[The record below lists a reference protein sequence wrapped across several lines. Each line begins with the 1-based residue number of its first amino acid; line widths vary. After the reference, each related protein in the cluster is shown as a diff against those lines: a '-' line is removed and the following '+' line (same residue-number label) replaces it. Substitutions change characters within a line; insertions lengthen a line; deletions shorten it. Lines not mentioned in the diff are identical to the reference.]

1 MRVTALLHRFP
12 RGRRISDCRGFTL
25 LEMMVVV
32 TLAALMLSLA
42 VPSFRDLIVGQRVK
56 TAAFAFAN
64 AALQARSEAIK
75 RNQQVALVPL
85 VVGNWGGGW
94 QIRIVSGA
102 VLLSQQ
108 DAFPGVVIASVAPK
122 VTASQVLY
130 EANGRLGA
138 AVDELRASDEAGGHA
153 RCLSFD
159 LSGLPKSR
167 LGSCL

>member
-1 MRVTALLHRFP
+1 LSRRFLG
-12 RGRRISDCRGFTL
+12 RGRPGRSRGFTL

-32 TLAALMLSLA
+32 ALAALMLSLA

>member
-1 MRVTALLHRFP
+1 MAALSRRFLG
-12 RGRRISDCRGFTL
+12 RGQPGRSRGFTL

-32 TLAALMLSLA
+32 ALAALMLSLA

-75 RNQQVALVPL
+75 RNQAVALVPL
-85 VVGNWGGGW
+85 VAGNWGSGW

-108 DAFPGVVIASVAPK
+108 DAFPGVVIASVGPK

-138 AVDELRASDEAGGHA
+138 AVDELRVSDEAGGHA

-167 LGSCL
+167 MGSCP